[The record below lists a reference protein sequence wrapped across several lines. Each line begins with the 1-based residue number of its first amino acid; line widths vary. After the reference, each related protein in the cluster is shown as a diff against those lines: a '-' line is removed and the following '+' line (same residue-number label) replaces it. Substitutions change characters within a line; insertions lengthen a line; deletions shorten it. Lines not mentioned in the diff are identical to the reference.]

1 MQNKEQNP
9 KKKKKNKT
17 KQKRKKKK
25 IYHLQQ
31 CISFWILS
39 LEALEAAY
47 LSAEK
52 ENLKQYIQIGQSNK
66 IQKKTRQPLF

>member
-1 MQNKEQNP
+1 MQNKEKNP
-9 KKKKKNKT
+9 KKKNKT
-17 KQKRKKKK
+17 KKGKKK